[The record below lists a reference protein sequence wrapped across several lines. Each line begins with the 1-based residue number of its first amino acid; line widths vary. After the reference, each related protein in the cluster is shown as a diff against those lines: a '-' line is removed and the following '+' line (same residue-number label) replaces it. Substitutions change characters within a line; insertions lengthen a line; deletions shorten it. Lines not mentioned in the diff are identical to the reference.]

1 VPSLFIGACLGRCV
15 GGSVRA
21 INASHHFF
29 VHSPDPG
36 VYSMVGAAAV
46 LGGVCRITISLVVIM
61 LELTGGLDYVVP
73 FMLSVL
79 LAKAVGDA
87 LNDGIYDQYIVLKEY
102 PFLHEEL
109 DVSCT
114 ECCHDVMETGLTKID
129 LRLSPKPADLRVLLR
144 AFTFRGFPV
153 VDGPHLIG
161 YMRRKQVEELLSHME
176 SERSDADVISLPD
189 LLSFTESTVM
199 RMVSSSPITHVHQ
212 VFKQLGCT
220 HVFIMGPSSCGTQE
234 TLIGILSKKNLLSF
248 LKQGIVKQASD
259 EFCQTLASSWVTNG
273 GENASVQ
280 RFCSTEIRWAS
291 TAKHI
296 VVNQLVLPLPQ
307 EDA

>member
-1 VPSLFIGACLGRCV
+1 
-15 GGSVRA
+15 
-21 INASHHFF
+21 
-29 VHSPDPG
+29 
-36 VYSMVGAAAV
+36 
-46 LGGVCRITISLVVIM
+46 
-61 LELTGGLDYVVP
+61 
-73 FMLSVL
+73 
-79 LAKAVGDA
+79 